1 MPLVPDYPQR
11 MAGAL
16 RVCAAGNLVY
26 VLRVRFEN
34 SKNLK
39 IEKTIKNSKNRN
51 NVKNYCILIF

>member
-1 MPLVPDYPQR
+1 

-16 RVCAAGNLVY
+16 RVCAVGNLVY

-39 IEKTIKNSKNRN
+39 IEKTKEILKIIK
-51 NVKNYCILIF
+51 IEIM